1 MSRLLLSCLILI
13 LSAPLARSHR
23 WTVEAESGGH
33 VEWLAD
39 GTADIHA
46 PGGLTLWC
54 NTFLKGNVTIDYDAR
69 ILSDV
74 RVSDLNCFW
83 MAGKEAL
90 TKAKE
95 RGGKFLNSYALS
107 MYYMGYGG
115 NHNTTTRFRRYDGDA
130 KGVTDPLYRP
140 AILREYTDSAHLL
153 KGDSWY
159 HIRLE
164 QHDGRIRYYIKELT
178 NHGDTV
184 MSREHCLVDFL
195 DIAPYTE
202 GYFGF
207 RTTLSHAQ
215 MKNFRVTQQPLPN
228 DKYISLPAEITSP
241 QTFGIPFLMGELQKE
256 EQLQIVQGTT
266 TLPSDQWNLAYWPD
280 GSVKWRAAAVVPGK
294 TPTGT
299 VPHGSPVRITPTG
312 TVPHGSP
319 VRITPTRTGTPT
331 SFCAAPRF
339 FLEQDGHELPFTNV
353 VQEQS
358 GKIRSCTRYEGKNFV
373 ARLYTYKGS
382 PEQKLVVTHFIDSL
396 TNERGLQSLAV
407 RFKVAQHG
415 LPHQRSV
422 LFLTSDST
430 LQTMHVKP
438 LIARRP
444 IRFDAS
450 ELPADSIS
458 SSMLSDIAAWDGFR
472 LSQLSPNAFSIRKRA
487 THVSPWIG
495 TIEGY
500 RAPGL
505 VALTDKVSTTAF
517 HLADFWQSYPSSLQV
532 DNARSDT
539 AIVSLYLWSKEAERM
554 LFQHYDT
561 IAHGL
566 EAAYEDVQPGMSTAY
581 GIARTS
587 IIYIYNNLPPVG
599 SADTDWAAMCKHRQY
614 TPSPQY
620 LHRKR
625 AFGIW
630 SLDRGTHLDSL
641 LNYIKDFYAHERE
654 RNSWYGYFNYGDVM
668 HSRDIPA
675 APSAENING
684 PVYGIRDEWR
694 YDVGGYAWDNTELGT
709 PAMLWYQFLRTGD
722 RECYNMAAAM
732 TRHNSEVDCY
742 HLGPHKGL
750 GTRHNVLHWGCG
762 AKEARISEA
771 FWNRFMYYLTADER
785 LGDLLHEVV
794 DADQLLYTLDPMR
807 LAQPR
812 SAATPCTAPARL
824 RIGPDW
830 LAYASNWFT
839 EWERTLNNA
848 YRDKIVRGMQS
859 ISSLPH
865 GIFSGP
871 KALGYDPATGIITW
885 EGDTAMQNTNH
896 LLPIMGGF
904 EMMNE
909 MMLSFNDNDNSA
921 SRFTR
926 EDNANGNHKNWRQTW
941 LDFCCQYKE
950 KAWNIS
956 KNKFRIPR
964 LQGYAWW
971 YTGNPHYLNIIR
983 KDLWLRKP
991 ILYTNNAA
999 TFALDAIFLQEV
1011 TPVE

>member
-1 MSRLLLSCLILI
+1 M
-13 LSAPLARSHR
+13 
-23 WTVEAESGGH
+23 
-33 VEWLAD
+33 
-39 GTADIHA
+39 
-46 PGGLTLWC
+46 
-54 NTFLKGNVTIDYDAR
+54 
-69 ILSDV
+69 
-74 RVSDLNCFW
+74 
-83 MAGKEAL
+83 
-90 TKAKE
+90 
-95 RGGKFLNSYALS
+95 
-107 MYYMGYGG
+107 
-115 NHNTTTRFRRYDGDA
+115 
-130 KGVTDPLYRP
+130 
-140 AILREYTDSAHLL
+140 
-153 KGDSWY
+153 
-159 HIRLE
+159 
-164 QHDGRIRYYIKELT
+164 
-178 NHGDTV
+178 
-184 MSREHCLVDFL
+184 
-195 DIAPYTE
+195 
-202 GYFGF
+202 
-207 RTTLSHAQ
+207 
-215 MKNFRVTQQPLPN
+215 
-228 DKYISLPAEITSP
+228 
-241 QTFGIPFLMGELQKE
+241 
-256 EQLQIVQGTT
+256 
-266 TLPSDQWNLAYWPD
+266 
-280 GSVKWRAAAVVPGK
+280 
-294 TPTGT
+294 
-299 VPHGSPVRITPTG
+299 
-312 TVPHGSP
+312 
-319 VRITPTRTGTPT
+319 
-331 SFCAAPRF
+331 
-339 FLEQDGHELPFTNV
+339 PFTNV

-599 SADTDWAAMCKHRQY
+599 SADTDWAAMCEHRQY

-885 EGDTAMQNTNH
+885 EGDTTMQNTNH

-991 ILYTNNAA
+991 ILYTNDAA

>member
-1 MSRLLLSCLILI
+1 M
-13 LSAPLARSHR
+13 
-23 WTVEAESGGH
+23 
-33 VEWLAD
+33 
-39 GTADIHA
+39 
-46 PGGLTLWC
+46 
-54 NTFLKGNVTIDYDAR
+54 
-69 ILSDV
+69 
-74 RVSDLNCFW
+74 
-83 MAGKEAL
+83 
-90 TKAKE
+90 
-95 RGGKFLNSYALS
+95 
-107 MYYMGYGG
+107 
-115 NHNTTTRFRRYDGDA
+115 
-130 KGVTDPLYRP
+130 
-140 AILREYTDSAHLL
+140 
-153 KGDSWY
+153 
-159 HIRLE
+159 
-164 QHDGRIRYYIKELT
+164 
-178 NHGDTV
+178 
-184 MSREHCLVDFL
+184 
-195 DIAPYTE
+195 
-202 GYFGF
+202 
-207 RTTLSHAQ
+207 
-215 MKNFRVTQQPLPN
+215 
-228 DKYISLPAEITSP
+228 
-241 QTFGIPFLMGELQKE
+241 
-256 EQLQIVQGTT
+256 
-266 TLPSDQWNLAYWPD
+266 
-280 GSVKWRAAAVVPGK
+280 
-294 TPTGT
+294 
-299 VPHGSPVRITPTG
+299 
-312 TVPHGSP
+312 
-319 VRITPTRTGTPT
+319 
-331 SFCAAPRF
+331 
-339 FLEQDGHELPFTNV
+339 PFTNV

-599 SADTDWAAMCKHRQY
+599 SADTDWAAMCEHRQY

-762 AKEARISEA
+762 AKEARISKA

-926 EDNANGNHKNWRQTW
+926 EDNANGNNKNWRQTW

-991 ILYTNNAA
+991 ILYTNDAA